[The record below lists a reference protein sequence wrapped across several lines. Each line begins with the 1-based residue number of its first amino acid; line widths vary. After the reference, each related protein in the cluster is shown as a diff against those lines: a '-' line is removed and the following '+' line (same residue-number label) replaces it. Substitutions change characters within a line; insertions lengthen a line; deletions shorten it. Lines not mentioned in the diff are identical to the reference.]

1 MVGKVQFLNFSESER
16 IRKKVSL
23 KSNKRHMDFYLLLD
37 NSSRFDNCKQYP
49 NVASQQIWHKCPKC
63 LCNPHPKTKVA
74 TTTGKGTP
82 IMLCNAIY
90 YTSVNNSQFS
100 ISLSLRPATFQRWAI
115 FKTRAPN
122 DPKMTF
128 CTTKSK
134 TTHALLVL
142 PRPKMSLIFAL
153 WTTFFELQAI
163 LRQRTKWPVYHF
175 NTTRPK
181 LPDICINSIPNTKLQ
196 SVLLYCQFFFMIYRV
211 FSTTPI
217 GPHAIFCHNLII
229 HKSLHDRASH
239 AVYERPIHYS
249 SVSL

>member
-115 FKTRAPN
+115 FKTRPPN

-153 WTTFFELQAI
+153 WTTFFDYRRFWDKEPNDLYITLTLQDQSCRI
-163 LRQRTKWPVYHF
+163 YVLTVSQ
-175 NTTRPK
+175 
-181 LPDICINSIPNTKLQ
+181 IPNCSPFYST
-196 SVLLYCQFFFMIYRV
+196 VNFFLWFTGSLV
-211 FSTTPI
+211 PLPL
-217 GPHAIFCHNLII
+217 GPMLFFAIIW
-229 HKSLHDRASH
+229 
-239 AVYERPIHYS
+239 
-249 SVSL
+249 